1 MKNSLSARLT
11 YRIMGVLLVMMA
23 VIAGVVYV
31 TVKEYMLNEAK
42 ERYRNMLLNSHEE
55 LRRHLSDVLMTIVNN
70 VHDIERDIDYPDK
83 MFEHVERIVRNNR
96 QVDGCAI
103 LFKSGYFPNEWRVFI
118 PFARRDSMGRVSVTR
133 IDSTYHSELYDKWF
147 PEQLKKDKR
156 EWTKAYFESEKFAGN
171 QERRLLTTFTSPLHN
186 RAGEPVALLCA
197 DLSLEF
203 LRKEMMEDVR
213 SMNDQFKGD
222 RNYRAYSFVID
233 DKGTYIIHPD
243 KMHML
248 RESIES
254 DIRMPDEKGTTIAV
268 IEGKRS
274 WIYYRK
280 VVDVN
285 WTMAVVVP
293 ENVILFN
300 GRMLNII
307 ILLTM
312 VIGLAA
318 IYLICRYQIKEIA
331 DPFAAQKAAVDRELK
346 IAHDIQMSMLP
357 SSHPLPLPPHLDLY
371 ASLTP
376 ARDVGGDFYDYF
388 VRDNCLFF
396 CIGDVSGKGVP
407 AALVMAMAR
416 SAFRLLAE
424 NESEPNR
431 IVDSLNDRLARD
443 NDLSFFITFFVGIL
457 DFDTGRLR
465 FCNAG
470 HKAPYILSKETI
482 TVLPVDKNLPVAAM
496 HDWEF
501 TSQETVLAPGTTLFL
516 YTDGIDEAE
525 DAQHKMFGKQR
536 IQETLHD
543 APAAPQ
549 GLIEHMQ
556 QAVAGFV
563 GDNEQSDDLTMLA
576 IRYDEN

>member
-11 YRIMGVLLVMMA
+11 YRIMAVVLAMMA

-31 TVKEYMLNEAK
+31 TVREYMLNEAK

-55 LRRHLSDVLMTIVNN
+55 LRRHLSDVYMATKNN
-70 VHDIERDIDYPDK
+70 VHDIERDIDDSSK
-83 MFEHVERIVRNNR
+83 MFEHVGRIIRNNK
-96 QVDGCAI
+96 QVYGCAM
-103 LFKSGYFPNEWRVFI
+103 LFKPGYYPNEWRVFI
-118 PFARRDSMGRVSVTR
+118 PFARRDSAGRTIVTR
-133 IDSTYHSELYDKWF
+133 IDSTYHSYWYDDWLQG
-147 PEQLKKDKR
+147 QLEKEASD
-156 EWTKAYFESEKFAGN
+156 WTKAYYESELFAGG
-171 QERRLLTTFTSPLHN
+171 QERRLLATYTTPLHN
-186 RAGEPVALLCA
+186 RAGEPVALLCS

-213 SMNDQFKGD
+213 HMNDQFKGD

-233 DKGTYIIHPD
+233 STGTYIIHPD
-243 KMHML
+243 KMRML
-248 RESIES
+248 RDSLEA
-254 DIRMPDEKGTTIAV
+254 DISMPDEKGTTTAV
-268 IEGKRS
+268 IDGKLS

-280 VVDVN
+280 VEKVE

-312 VIGLAA
+312 VVGLAA

-331 DPFAAQKAAVDRELK
+331 DPFASQKAAVDRELK

-416 SAFRLLAE
+416 SAFRMLAE

-431 IVDSLNDRLARD
+431 IVDSLNDRMAHD

-457 DFDTGRLR
+457 DFDTGLLR

-482 TVLPVDKNLPVAAM
+482 TVLPVDKNLPIAAM
-496 HDWEF
+496 PDWEF
-501 TSQETVLAPGTTLFL
+501 VAQETVLAPGTTLFL
-516 YTDGIDEAE
+516 YTDGLDEAE
-525 DAQHKMFGKQR
+525 DAQHQMFGKQR
-536 IQETLHD
+536 IQATLYD
-543 APAAPQ
+543 APKDPH
-549 GLIEHMQ
+549 GLIEHMT
-556 QAVAGFV
+556 QAVADYV
-563 GDNEQSDDLTMLA
+563 GNNEQSDDLTMLA
-576 IRYDEN
+576 VRYD

>member
-55 LRRHLSDVLMTIVNN
+55 LRRHLSDVYMATKNN
-70 VHDIERDIDYPDK
+70 VHDIERDIDDSGK
-83 MFEHVERIVRNNR
+83 MFEHVGRIIRNNK
-96 QVDGCAI
+96 QVYGCAM
-103 LFKSGYFPNEWRVFI
+103 LFKPGYYPNEWRVFI
-118 PFARRDSMGRVSVTR
+118 PFARRDSAGRTIVTR
-133 IDSTYHSELYDKWF
+133 IDSTYHSYWYDDWF
-147 PEQLKKDKR
+147 QGQLEKEASD
-156 EWTKAYFESEKFAGN
+156 WTKAYYESEQFAGG
-171 QERRLLTTFTSPLHN
+171 QERRLLATYTTPLHN
-186 RAGEPVALLCA
+186 RAGEPVALLCS
-197 DLSLEF
+197 DLSLEY

-213 SMNDQFKGD
+213 HMNDQFKGD

-233 DKGTYIIHPD
+233 STGTYIIHPD
-243 KMHML
+243 KMRML
-248 RESIES
+248 RDSLEA
-254 DIRMPDEKGTTIAV
+254 DISMPDEKGTTTAV
-268 IEGKRS
+268 IDGKLS

-280 VVDVN
+280 VEKVE

-312 VIGLAA
+312 VVGLAA

-457 DFDTGRLR
+457 DFDTGLLR

-536 IQETLHD
+536 IQDTLHD

-549 GLIEHMQ
+549 GLIEHMK
-556 QAVAGFV
+556 QAVASFV
-563 GDNEQSDDLTMLA
+563 GGNEQSDDVTMLA
-576 IRYDEN
+576 IRYDEK